1 MPFLGNFVNCLAV
14 VAGGVLGMSL
24 KRGIGGHMQTALIQ
38 AIGLCVVFI
47 GGSGALQRM
56 FVATAQADGGV
67 TFSAEGTMLLIASM
81 VLGTLAGQAADI
93 EGRLER
99 LGERLKARLGADP
112 AKPSDNPRF
121 TEGFVTTTLMICV
134 GAMAVVGS
142 ISDGMGDPS
151 TLFAKAALD
160 FVIVVVFASA
170 MGAGVVLAAVPLFLY
185 QSVFEL
191 VGVFAGNV
199 MPDSMVDGIALVGN
213 VLIFAVGLNQL
224 FGNVKGFHIPL
235 GNMLPAIA
243 APVLYDLGRT
253 ALAATGLI
261 A

>member
-14 VAGGVLGMSL
+14 VVGGVLGMSF
-24 KRGIGGHMQTALIQ
+24 KRGISGRMQTALIQ

-47 GGSGALQRM
+47 GGSGALQHM
-56 FVATAQADGGV
+56 FVATAAADGSV
-67 TFSAEGTMLLIASM
+67 TFSVEGTMLLIASM
-81 VLGTLAGQAADI
+81 VLGTLVGQAADI
-93 EGRLER
+93 EGKLEH
-99 LGERLKARLGADP
+99 LGESLKTKL
-112 AKPSDNPRF
+112 AKSSDNPRF

-170 MGAGVVLAAVPLFLY
+170 MGSGVILSAVPLFLY
-185 QSVFEL
+185 QSIFEL
-191 VGVFAGNV
+191 IGIFAGNV
-199 MPDSMVDGIALVGN
+199 MPDTMVNGIALVGN

-224 FGNVKGFHIPL
+224 FGNIKGFHIPL
-235 GNMLPAIA
+235 GNMLPAILV
-243 APVLYDLGRT
+243 PVLYDLARM
-253 ALAATGLI
+253 ALAATGLV